1 METIQYITQE
11 GERWDT
17 VSFKMYGTP
26 NEVQRIIEANPNI
39 PITERLEGGLV
50 LEIPILETNNLTTD
64 KEDLPPWKR

>member
-39 PITERLEGGLV
+39 PITERLEGCLV

>member
-17 VSFKMYGTP
+17 VSFKMYGTA
-26 NEVQRIIEANPNI
+26 NEVQRIIDANPNVVI
-39 PITERLEGGLV
+39 NDRLKGGLV
-50 LEIPILETNNLTTD
+50 LEIPVVDANNLTTN